1 MIASKLNLA
10 PRRILPFTY
19 RFMMMRH
26 TLIHKSYPSYQISK
40 LQFRAFGGCES
51 GGAGP
56 HTFKTIEEKLI
67 AAFKPV
73 SCQVLNP
80 NGDFNSAVIKIVSS
94 SFDGKLPLAR
104 HRMVNDV
111 LKDEIKLIHAV
122 QIDAKTP
129 A

>member
-1 MIASKLNLA
+1 MIE
-10 PRRILPFTY
+10 
-19 RFMMMRH
+19 
-26 TLIHKSYPSYQISK
+26 Q
-40 LQFRAFGGCES
+40 
-51 GGAGP
+51 
-56 HTFKTIEEKLI
+56 KLI

-104 HRMVNDV
+104 HRMVNEV

-129 A
+129 SQANK